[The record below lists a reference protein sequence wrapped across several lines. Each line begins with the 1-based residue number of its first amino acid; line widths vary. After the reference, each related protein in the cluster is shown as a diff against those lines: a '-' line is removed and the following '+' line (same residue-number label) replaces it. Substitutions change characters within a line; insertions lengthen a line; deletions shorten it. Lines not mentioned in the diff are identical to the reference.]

1 MLANEWKKNAISVM
15 DKIEETQME
24 NIRKVAEIMAKE
36 LGESQQ
42 WIDNQIDSFVKLASN
57 YFVDC

>member
-24 NIRKVAEIMAKE
+24 NIRKVAEVMADT
-36 LGESQQ
+36 
-42 WIDNQIDSFVKLASN
+42 I
-57 YFVDC
+57 